1 MEDAATAEIARS
13 QVWQWI
19 HHRVALSDGRVV
31 DRRLVARLLDEELER
46 IHADVGEKTW
56 AAGRPEET
64 RAVLER
70 VALDDDLPAFLTEVA
85 YPLLERDEAP

>member
-19 HHRVALSDGRVV
+19 RHGVRLDDGRVV
-31 DRRLVARLLDEELER
+31 TRELARQLLDEETAR
-46 IHADVGEKTW
+46 IRSEVGEETW
-56 AAGRPEET
+56 AKGRPEET

-70 VALDDDLPAFLTEVA
+70 VALDDDLPEFLTLVA
-85 YPLLERDEAP
+85 YDRL